1 MHCEGPKCY
10 VNVTL
15 ESYLNYLGILFIL
28 VLEGEEYVI
37 SSIVVGQRSEVNLF
51 LSKTSWADHK
61 LPIHSDGFRTNLKVP
76 PPLLPPSSLSLPFHS
91 SSLPSSCRRRAG
103 LSPEA
108 SRMEAPPPPHPFASG
123 CRGLVG
129 PTTTSPHLSLSLS
142 LAVGPHPNGPKPSNR
157 LAVAGYM
164 SPPPPAPPRETC
176 SPPASATFAHRFGIS
191 SNTSRPSPP
200 AGRGAVRRDPI
211 RRLLPRAVT
220 TSTTTRTTPP
230 QQQHV

>member
-1 MHCEGPKCY
+1 M
-10 VNVTL
+10 
-15 ESYLNYLGILFIL
+15 
-28 VLEGEEYVI
+28 
-37 SSIVVGQRSEVNLF
+37 NLF
-51 LSKTSWADHK
+51 LSKTSWADYK

-76 PPLLPPSSLSLPFHS
+76 PSPSSPSSLSLPFHS
-91 SSLPSSCRRRAG
+91 SSLPSSRRRRSG

-108 SRMEAPPPPHPFASG
+108 SRMEAPPPTPHPFASG
-123 CRGLVG
+123 CRGPHHNG
-129 PTTTSPHLSLSLS
+129 PLSLSVS
-142 LAVGPHPNGPKPSNR
+142 LAVGPHPNGRNLSNR

-176 SPPASATFAHRFGIS
+176 SPPASSSSASAATFVLRFGIS
-191 SNTSRPSPP
+191 SNTSRPSPS
-200 AGRGAVRRDPI
+200 ADRGAVRRDPI